1 MKRTHDNELMTLS
14 KDDLARVGNLEAETF
29 ATREEVKV
37 TTDSR
42 TVQSGEIFVAL
53 KGETH
58 DGHEFVKSAL
68 EKGATLCIVDKQ
80 WREVNREVKGNFLV
94 VSDTLF
100 ALQELA
106 RIYRRKF
113 LIPIVAI
120 GGNSG
125 KTTTKEM
132 TAHVLRS
139 TFKTHATQGNFNNH
153 IGVPLTLFGLR
164 SETEIAVIEMG
175 MNHAGEMTRLCQIA
189 EPTHALITNI
199 GKAHI
204 EFFDKIDA
212 VAEAEGELFDWIAM
226 HGGTAF
232 VNADDEWVLKQSEGI
247 MQRLF
252 YGTTKQE
259 QIALDVFAEFLES
272 DALGCPKFLVS
283 TGETSE
289 EISLKISG
297 RHNVQNAL
305 VAVAVGLNF
314 GVSLSRIK
322 EALESFEINPALKRM
337 SVCIES
343 DVVLMN
349 DTYNANPESMRAGLN
364 ALKEVKNK
372 GKKIAVL
379 GDMLELGALSK
390 KEHEELGKFI
400 ATLNLD
406 MLFGYGN
413 EMKKTI
419 EAASAGMKKH
429 FDDKADLAKLLVE
442 SISAGDAILFK
453 GSRGMKMETVFEEI
467 KTHLQKRL
475 INHAL

>member
-1 MKRTHDNELMTLS
+1 MNLT
-14 KDDLARVGNLEAETF
+14 KDDLERVGSLEAETF
-29 ATREEVKV
+29 AKLEAVKV

-42 TVQSGEIFVAL
+42 TVQGGEFFVAL
-53 KGETH
+53 KGEMH

-68 EKGATLCIVDKQ
+68 EKGARLCIVSEQ
-80 WREVNREVKGNFLV
+80 WRSVNREVKGNFLV

-164 SETEIAVIEMG
+164 SEMEIAVIEMG
-175 MNHAGEMTRLCQIA
+175 MNHAGEMMRLCQIA

-204 EFFDKIDA
+204 EFFDKIEA
-212 VAEAEGELFDWIAM
+212 VAEAEGELFDWIAT

-232 VNADDEWVLKQSEGI
+232 VNADDEWVLKESEGVT
-247 MQRLF
+247 QRLF
-252 YGTTKQE
+252 YGTTNNHKV
-259 QIALDVFAEFLES
+259 ALDVVAEFLETDS
-272 DALGCPKFLVS
+272 LGCPKFLVRV
-283 TGETSE
+283 GETSE

-305 VAVAVGLNF
+305 VAIAVGLNF
-314 GVSLSRIK
+314 GVSLWRIK

-337 SVCIES
+337 SVCIEG

-390 KEHEELGKFI
+390 KEHEELGQFI

-406 MLFGYGN
+406 MLLGYGN
-413 EMKKTI
+413 EVKKTI
-419 EAASAGMKKH
+419 EVASAGVKKH
-429 FDDKADLAKLLVE
+429 FEDKADLAKTLME
-442 SISAGDAILFK
+442 SVSADDAILFK
-453 GSRGMKMETVFEEI
+453 GSRAMKMETVFEEM
-467 KTHLQKRL
+467 KTYLQKRL
-475 INHAL
+475 INHGP

>member
-1 MKRTHDNELMTLS
+1 MNLT
-14 KDDLARVGNLEAETF
+14 KDDLERIGNLQTEHFTTIEA
-29 ATREEVKV
+29 VKV
-37 TTDSR
+37 STDSR
-42 TVQSGEIFVAL
+42 TIQSGEIFVAL
-53 KGETH
+53 KGDSH
-58 DGHEFVKSAL
+58 DGHAFINAAV
-68 EKGATLCIVDKQ
+68 EKGALLCVVNEA
-80 WREVNREVKGNFLV
+80 WRKDNPSVKGNFLV
-94 VSDTLF
+94 VADTLL

-106 RIYRRKF
+106 RLYRRKF

-139 TFKTHATQGNFNNH
+139 TFKTHATQGNLNNH

-164 SETEIAVIEMG
+164 DETDIVVIEMG

-204 EFFDKIDA
+204 EFFEKIETI
-212 VAEAEGELFDWIAM
+212 AEAEGELFRWIES
-226 HGGTAF
+226 HGGSAF

-247 MQRLF
+247 SQRLF
-252 YGTTKQE
+252 YGTKAQSQLT
-259 QIALDVFAEFLES
+259 LDVMAEWLET
-272 DALGCPKFLVS
+272 DALGCPKFRVS

-289 EISLKISG
+289 EIALKISG

-314 GVSLSRIK
+314 GVPLSRIK
-322 EALESFEINPALKRM
+322 ESLENFEINPALKRM
-337 SVCIES
+337 SVCVEG

-364 ALKEVKNK
+364 ALKEIKNN
-372 GKKIAVL
+372 GRKIAVL

-390 KEHEELGKFI
+390 NEHEELGKFI
-400 ATLNLD
+400 TALNLD
-406 MLFGYGN
+406 MLFCFGN
-413 EMKKTI
+413 EMKRTV
-419 EAASAGMKKH
+419 EAASVKMKRH
-429 FDDKADLAKLLVE
+429 FDAKSDLAKSLMECV
-442 SISAGDAILFK
+442 SAGDAILFK
-453 GSRGMKMETVFEEI
+453 GSRGMKMETVFEEV
-467 KTHLQKRL
+467 KQHLVQAQYASK
-475 INHAL
+475 AE

>member
-1 MKRTHDNELMTLS
+1 MKLTKN
-14 KDDLARVGNLEAETF
+14 DLERVGTLQAEDFTAIEA
-29 ATREEVKV
+29 VKV

-42 TVQSGEIFVAL
+42 TVQGGEVFVAL

-68 EKGATLCIVDKQ
+68 EKGASLCVVSKS
-80 WREVNREVKGNFLV
+80 WREANPTVEGNFLV
-94 VSDTLF
+94 VPDTLL

-106 RIYRRKF
+106 RSYRRKM

-139 TFKTHATQGNFNNH
+139 TFKTHATEGNFNNH

-175 MNHAGEMTRLCQIA
+175 MNHKGEMTRLCEIA

-204 EFFDKIDA
+204 EFFGTIEE
-212 VAEAEGELFDWIAM
+212 VANAEGELFEWIAT
-226 HGGTAF
+226 HNATAF
-232 VNADDEWVLKQSEGI
+232 VNADDEWVVKQSEKVA
-247 MQRLF
+247 QRLF
-252 YGTTKQE
+252 YGTKKSTG
-259 QIALDVFAEFLES
+259 ITLDVCAEEVET

-283 TGETSE
+283 TGEMSE
-289 EISLKISG
+289 EIALKISG
-297 RHNVQNAL
+297 RHNIQNAL
-305 VAVAVGLNF
+305 AAIAVGLNF
-314 GVSLSRIK
+314 GVPLSRIK
-322 EALESFEINPALKRM
+322 EALERFEINPALKRM
-337 SVCIES
+337 SVCVEN

-364 ALKEVKNK
+364 ALKAVKNK

-379 GDMLELGALSK
+379 GDMLELGALSAQ
-390 KEHEELGKFI
+390 EHEELGKFI
-400 ATLNLD
+400 STLNLD
-406 MLFGYGN
+406 VLLCYGSD
-413 EMKKTI
+413 MKKTV
-419 EAASAGMKKH
+419 EAASATVKKH
-429 FDDKADLAKLLVE
+429 FDSKSDLAKSLME
-442 SISAGDAILFK
+442 SIVAGDAVLFK
-453 GSRGMKMETVFEEI
+453 GSRGMKMETVFEEM
-467 KTHLQKRL
+467 KHHLTQTRL
-475 INHAL
+475 VSNAG

>member
-1 MKRTHDNELMTLS
+1 MKLT
-14 KDDLARVGNLEAETF
+14 KDDLERVGTLQAEDLTAIEA
-29 ATREEVKV
+29 VKV
-37 TTDSR
+37 KTDSR
-42 TVQSGEIFVAL
+42 TVQGGEVFVAL

-68 EKGATLCIVDKQ
+68 EKGALLCVVSKS
-80 WREVNREVKGNFLV
+80 WREVNPTVKGNFLV
-94 VSDTLF
+94 VADTLL

-106 RIYRRKF
+106 RSYRRKF

-139 TFKTHATQGNFNNH
+139 TFKTHATEGNFNNH

-175 MNHAGEMTRLCQIA
+175 MNHKGEMTRLCEIA

-204 EFFDKIDA
+204 EFFGTIEE
-212 VAEAEGELFDWIAM
+212 VANAEGELFEWMAM
-226 HGGTAF
+226 HNGTAF
-232 VNADDEWVLKQSEGI
+232 VNADDEWVVKQSEKVA
-247 MQRLF
+247 QRLF
-252 YGTTKQE
+252 YGTKKSTG
-259 QIALDVFAEFLES
+259 IALDVCAEEVET

-289 EISLKISG
+289 EIALKISG

-305 VAVAVGLNF
+305 AAIAIGLNF
-314 GVSLSRIK
+314 GVPLSRIK
-322 EALESFEINPALKRM
+322 EALERFEINPALKRM
-337 SVCIES
+337 SVCVEN

-364 ALKEVKNK
+364 ALNAVRNK
-372 GKKIAVL
+372 GRKIAVL
-379 GDMLELGALSK
+379 GDMLELGALSAQ
-390 KEHEELGKFI
+390 EHEELGKFI

-406 MLFGYGN
+406 MLLCYGN
-413 EMKKTI
+413 DMKKTV
-419 EAASAGMKKH
+419 EAANATVKKH
-429 FDDKADLAKLLVE
+429 FESKSDLSKSLME
-442 SISAGDAILFK
+442 SIVAGDAVLFK

-467 KTHLQKRL
+467 KHHLTQTRL
-475 INHAL
+475 VSGAR

>member
-1 MKRTHDNELMTLS
+1 MNLT
-14 KDDLARVGNLEAETF
+14 KDDLECVGTLQAEQFT
-29 ATREEVKV
+29 TIEMVNIS
-37 TTDSR
+37 TDSR
-42 TVQSGEIFVAL
+42 TIQRGEIFVAL

-58 DGHEFVKSAL
+58 DGHAFINAAL
-68 EKGATLCIVDKQ
+68 EKGASLCVVNKA
-80 WREVNREVKGNFLV
+80 WREVNVSAKGNFLV
-94 VSDTLF
+94 VSDTLL

-113 LIPIVAI
+113 VIPVVAI

-139 TFKTHATQGNFNNH
+139 TFKTHATQGNLNNH
-153 IGVPLTLFGLR
+153 IGVPLTLFGMK

-175 MNHAGEMTRLCQIA
+175 MNHAGEMTRLCQVA

-204 EFFDKIDA
+204 EFFEKMEA
-212 VAEAEGELFDWIAM
+212 VAEAEGELFGWIAR

-232 VNADDEWVLKQSEGI
+232 VNADDEWVLKQSEGVA
-247 MQRLF
+247 QRLF
-252 YGTTKQE
+252 YGTNAQRELT
-259 QIALDVFAEFLES
+259 LDVMAELLET
-272 DALGCPKFLVS
+272 DALGCPKFRVS

-289 EISLKISG
+289 EIALKISG

-305 VAVAVGLNF
+305 VAIAVGLNF
-314 GVSLSRIK
+314 GVPLSRIK
-322 EALESFEINPALKRM
+322 ESLENFEINPALKRM
-337 SVCIES
+337 SVCLKG

-364 ALKEVKNK
+364 ALKEVKNN

-379 GDMLELGALSK
+379 GDMLELGSLSK
-390 KEHEELGKFI
+390 QEHEELGKFI

-406 MLFGYGN
+406 MLLCFGN
-413 EMKKTI
+413 EMKRTV
-419 EAASAGMKKH
+419 EAASAKMKRH
-429 FDDKADLAKLLVE
+429 FEAKSDLAKTLVE
-442 SISAGDAILFK
+442 SLSAGDAILFK
-453 GSRGMKMETVFEEI
+453 GSRGMKMETVFEEV
-467 KTHLQKRL
+467 KQYLMQMQPTSNAQ
-475 INHAL
+475 

>member
-1 MKRTHDNELMTLS
+1 MKLT
-14 KDDLARVGNLEAETF
+14 KDDLAHIGNLQAKDFTALET
-29 ATREEVKV
+29 VKV
-37 TTDSR
+37 SIDSR
-42 TVQSGEIFVAL
+42 TIESGEMFIAL

-58 DGHEFVKSAL
+58 DGHAFINAAL
-68 EKGATLCIVDKQ
+68 EKGASLCVVSQ
-80 WREVNREVKGNFLV
+80 TWREANPSTKGNFLV
-94 VSDTLF
+94 VADTLI

-106 RIYRRKF
+106 KVYRRKF
-113 LIPIVAI
+113 AIPIVAI

-139 TFKTHATQGNFNNH
+139 SFKTHATQGNLNNH

-204 EFFDKIDA
+204 EFFETIETIAK
-212 VAEAEGELFDWIAM
+212 AEGELFRWIES

-247 MQRLF
+247 AQRLF
-252 YGTTKQE
+252 YGTNPQSPLT
-259 QIALDVFAEFLES
+259 LDVMAELLET
-272 DALGCPKFLVS
+272 DALGCPKFRVS
-283 TGETSE
+283 IGETSE
-289 EISLKISG
+289 EIALKISG

-314 GVSLSRIK
+314 GVSLSSIK

-337 SVCIES
+337 SVCIER

-349 DTYNANPESMRAGLN
+349 DAYNANPESMRAGLN
-364 ALKEVKNK
+364 ALKEVKNN
-372 GKKIAVL
+372 GRKIAVL

-406 MLFGYGN
+406 MLFGFGN
-413 EMKKTI
+413 EMKQTVENAMTKV
-419 EAASAGMKKH
+419 MKKH
-429 FDDKADLAKLLVE
+429 FDAKSDLAKTLVE
-442 SISAGDAILFK
+442 SLSAGDAVLFK
-453 GSRGMKMETVFEEI
+453 GSRGMKMETVFEEV
-467 KTHLQKRL
+467 KRYL
-475 INHAL
+475 MQTSNAE